1 MDIYVNYVDDALKI
15 IFKAAIPFKAKLDQN
30 QDRMRYPT
38 LSCQKL
44 TIYWRVLFRTLSNK
58 PFLYQEIWRLT
69 FKAKYISDI
78 ALPPRSF
85 GVISSVRRCNT

>member
-15 IFKAAIPFKAKLDQN
+15 IFKAVIPFKAKLDQN

-44 TIYWRVLFRTLSNK
+44 TIHCFISNLIK
-58 PFLYQEIWRLT
+58 
-69 FKAKYISDI
+69 
-78 ALPPRSF
+78 
-85 GVISSVRRCNT
+85 